1 MKVTSKNGKDIIKK
15 YEGFRAA
22 AYVCPAGVVTIGYGT
37 TKINGNPVSENMKI
51 TTAEANVLLDEDLFI
66 FEKHVNDLVKV
77 DLTQNQF
84 DALVSFVYNV
94 GPGAFKKST
103 LLKKLNLEDY
113 EGAANEFPRWNKANK
128 KVLPG
133 LTRRRAT
140 EKELFENGIS

>member
-37 TKINGNPVSENMKI
+37 TKINGKPVSENMKI